1 MIYTGL
7 DKQGVDQFVLDISQ
21 ENDKTKFKMLLWK
34 KNGDKNQRFRFVNK
48 GNGKYQILSSG
59 LAVEV
64 PNNSSAIGVQLLAGP
79 INDTP
84 N

>member
-1 MIYTGL
+1 
-7 DKQGVDQFVLDISQ
+7 
-21 ENDKTKFKMLLWK
+21 MLLWK